1 MTIINITICHDYYLD
16 EEDEDSSDPMML
28 ASKYDLQARS
38 AATDASVKAH
48 VPVPTQAEIG
58 AIVVDEKKRLL
69 LEKFNMMWQVCSLI
83 SYSPFYSCLVVS
95 F

>member
-1 MTIINITICHDYYLD
+1 MKWITLTILITNIDNNNDHNDTNNDNDIPD
-16 EEDEDSSDPMML
+16 EEDEDGSDPMIL
-28 ASKYDLQARS
+28 ASKYDLHVRS

-69 LEKFNMMWQVCSLI
+69 LEKFNMM
-83 SYSPFYSCLVVS
+83 
-95 F
+95 

>member
-1 MTIINITICHDYYLD
+1 MKWITLTILITNIDNNNNHNDTNNDNNIPD
-16 EEDEDSSDPMML
+16 EEDEDGSDPMIL
-28 ASKYDLQARS
+28 ASKYDLHVRS

-69 LEKFNMMWQVCSLI
+69 LEKFNMM
-83 SYSPFYSCLVVS
+83 
-95 F
+95 